1 MYVCDEGVE
10 REKMLE
16 VRKTESFNF
25 KIDKRFTKCM
35 IQLSS
40 GRFLEKNQT
49 CLKEC
54 LMISRLMPPTGRWP
68 NSIR

>member
-25 KIDKRFTKCM
+25 TIDKRFTKYM
-35 IQLSS
+35 IQLSA

-49 CLKEC
+49 CPKEH

-68 NSIR
+68 NFIR